1 MAEQLIEMGRRGY
14 PHWKPYMGRG
24 PAVKGIPA
32 EAIGLSALGAL
43 AAVGIDSLLNVP
55 ASQIKAETGSV
66 RTNDVLAHVLPSFA
80 VTTLAAGA
88 TWWLSGSKTAAF
100 VIESVGLLYLMPKL
114 TAAIF

>member
-1 MAEQLIEMGRRGY
+1 MAEHLIEMGRKSY

-32 EAIGLSALGAL
+32 ETIGLSALGAL

-55 ASQIKAETGSV
+55 VSQIKAETGSTK
-66 RTNDVLAHVLPSFA
+66 TNDVLLHVLPSFA

-100 VIESVGLLYLMPKL
+100 VVESVGILYFLPKL
-114 TAAIF
+114 TAAIL